1 MRSRVEKYKR
11 GRPTVAAEGGSLGR
25 LLAIPRVRAVAIA
38 SALARM
44 PFAMG
49 GVALIIFVHSR
60 TGSFG
65 DAGAVAAAFTLA
77 FAVAGPVLGRLVD
90 RRGPRS
96 VLLPGATL
104 SSLAVLAVVVL
115 GEQRAPL
122 VALLLVAAVAG
133 AAMPPISGI
142 LRRAWPSMVEP
153 EEVPSAYLLDSILIE
168 TIFIT
173 GQLLTGVLAV
183 AIDPAAPL
191 VFAAA
196 AGVAGTA
203 WFVVRPE
210 IAEIP
215 PSPHDHRSR
224 MGAMA
229 SPTIRLLV
237 VTGIPIGFTFGALDV
252 ALPAFGAGHGSAAIG
267 GLLTAMLGVGSVIG
281 GVVYGIYG
289 SRLGDLRQACLRL
302 AAIQPL
308 LSLLLLLAP
317 SPLAM
322 VLPAMLAGTYTAPI
336 ITVRSRIAQIAMPP
350 GTGTE
355 TFTWILLAVMVGVS
369 AGSLLAGPVVEA
381 TSWRAGVGLAVA
393 LPLAALPILIA
404 AREYL
409 PRDDRSGP
417 VVTSMGREG
426 VRVPASDG

>member
-1 MRSRVEKYKR
+1 MRSRVEKYQR
-11 GRPTVAAEGGSLGR
+11 GRPTVAAEGGSIGR
-25 LLAIPRVRAVAIA
+25 LLAIPRVRAVAVA

-49 GVALIIFVHSR
+49 GVALVIFVHSR
-60 TGSFG
+60 TGSFS
-65 DAGAVAAAFTLA
+65 DSGAVTAAFTLS

-104 SSLAVLAVVVL
+104 SALGVLATVAL
-115 GEQRAPL
+115 GEGRAPL
-122 VALLLVAAVAG
+122 VALVFAAAVAG
-133 AAMPPISGI
+133 AAMPPISGV

-153 EEVPSAYLLDSILIE
+153 EELPSAFLLDSILIE
-168 TIFIT
+168 TIFIA

-196 AGVAGTA
+196 AGLGGTA
-203 WFVVRPE
+203 WFVARPE
-210 IAEIP
+210 IAAIP
-215 PSPHDHRSR
+215 PSPHGRGSR
-224 MGAMA
+224 IGALA
-229 SPTIRLLV
+229 SPAIRLLV

-267 GLLTAMLGVGSVIG
+267 GLLTAMLGVGSVLG

-289 SRLGDLRQACLRL
+289 TRLGDLRQACLRL
-302 AAIQPL
+302 AAVQPL

-322 VLPAMLAGTYTAPI
+322 VPPAILAGTYTAPI
-336 ITVRSRIAQIAMPP
+336 ITVRSRMAQIAMPP

-369 AGSLLAGPVVEA
+369 AGSLAAGPLVEA
-381 TSWRAGVGLAVA
+381 AGWRAGVGIAAA

-404 AREYL
+404 AREHL
-409 PRDDRSGP
+409 PRG
-417 VVTSMGREG
+417 
-426 VRVPASDG
+426 